1 MADRRNWNIQE
12 EDVLISILQEI
23 VAAGG
28 RSDNGC
34 FRTGTYEQ
42 IVLKM
47 REKIPGL
54 NITSKHIQNKMK
66 RLKDKYSAAYD
77 MLNTSGFGWDDAHQ
91 CVTVDA
97 QVLEEYLKLKK
108 HPSKN
113 YIANKPFPQYER
125 LKTIFR
131 KDRATGSMA
140 ESAADALEH
149 INLESAVG
157 DDTDE
162 LNVPLTT
169 PSNGASASSIPQDV
183 EASSKK
189 RKRKAGV
196 SEDAMKVIE
205 KGLNVI
211 SEEMGKLVSVVG
223 TPGLQTMPDELTNM
237 GFDDDQ
243 VIAISMYFADNP
255 IQLRLWNSMNAT
267 LKPKFVATI
276 LK

>member
-1 MADRRNWNIQE
+1 MYYSKMADRRNWNIQE

-47 REKIPGL
+47 REKITSL

-97 QVLEEYLKLKK
+97 QVLEEYLK
-108 HPSKN
+108 
-113 YIANKPFPQYER
+113 PFPQYER
-125 LKTIFR
+125 LKTIFE

-169 PSNGASASSIPQDV
+169 HSNGASASSIPQDV
-183 EASSKK
+183 EAS
-189 RKRKAGV
+189 
-196 SEDAMKVIE
+196 
-205 KGLNVI
+205 
-211 SEEMGKLVSVVG
+211 
-223 TPGLQTMPDELTNM
+223 
-237 GFDDDQ
+237 
-243 VIAISMYFADNP
+243 
-255 IQLRLWNSMNAT
+255 
-267 LKPKFVATI
+267 
-276 LK
+276 

>member
-1 MADRRNWNIQE
+1 MADRRNWSIKE
-12 EDVLISILQEI
+12 ENVLINILQEI

-42 IVLKM
+42 IVSKM
-47 REKIPGL
+47 REKLPGL

-66 RLKDKYSAAYD
+66 RLKNKYSTAYD
-77 MLNTSGFGWDDAHQ
+77 MLNTSAFGWNDAHQ

-97 QVLEEYLKLKK
+97 QVLEEYLKK

-113 YIANKPFPQYER
+113 YIVNKPFPQYER
-125 LKTIFR
+125 LKIIFG

-140 ESAADALEH
+140 ESAADVLEH
-149 INLESAVG
+149 INLESEVG
-157 DDTDE
+157 ADTEE

-169 PSNGASASSIPQDV
+169 LSNGASASSIPQDV

-189 RKRKAGV
+189 TGV
-196 SEDAMKVIE
+196 SEDAIKLIE
-205 KGLNVI
+205 KELNSL
-211 SEEMGKLVSVVG
+211 SEKMGKLVSVVG

-237 GFDDDQ
+237 RFDDDQ
-243 VIAISMYFADNP
+243 VIAISM
-255 IQLRLWNSMNAT
+255 
-267 LKPKFVATI
+267 
-276 LK
+276 

>member
-1 MADRRNWNIQE
+1 MADRRNWSIQE
-12 EDVLISILQEI
+12 EDVLIIVLQEI

-47 REKIPGL
+47 REKISGL
-54 NITSKHIQNKMK
+54 NIVSKHIQNKMK

-77 MLNTSGFGWDDAHQ
+77 MLNTSGFGWNDAHQ

-97 QVLEEYLKLKK
+97 QVLEEYLKK

-125 LKTIFR
+125 LKTIFG

-140 ESAADALEH
+140 ESAAYTLEH
-149 INLESAVG
+149 SNLESEVG
-157 DDTDE
+157 ADTEE
-162 LNVPLTT
+162 LNMPSTT

-189 RKRKAGV
+189 RKRK
-196 SEDAMKVIE
+196 
-205 KGLNVI
+205 
-211 SEEMGKLVSVVG
+211 
-223 TPGLQTMPDELTNM
+223 
-237 GFDDDQ
+237 
-243 VIAISMYFADNP
+243 
-255 IQLRLWNSMNAT
+255 
-267 LKPKFVATI
+267 
-276 LK
+276 